1 MRDLASALR
10 SVRPLVSIRF
20 FYYCYCYC
28 LPDTP
33 ANTCRNRVIVSPTMP
48 HSGLF
53 LPSFSRRGHGQ
64 ATSHTRC
71 FPTTHRLEL
80 GDSAGN
86 PSLLPVIS
94 RCPPL
99 PSTLEACPRL
109 LSQARM
115 TKTSGGC
122 RMGGLG
128 GGGRGHNPGPR
139 LEHPSRVW
147 TPDRTGFIPG
157 SSRPAAPVKG
167 KIHTH

>member
-28 LPDTP
+28 LPDIP
-33 ANTCRNRVIVSPTMP
+33 ANTCWNRVIVSPTMP

-99 PSTLEACPRL
+99 PSTLEACPQEMTPSFAVT
-109 LSQARM
+109 SQDDKDKRWVPD
-115 TKTSGGC
+115 GWV
-122 RMGGLG
+122 
-128 GGGRGHNPGPR
+128 GRRRKRTQPGAQA
-139 LEHPSRVW
+139 
-147 TPDRTGFIPG
+147 G
-157 SSRPAAPVKG
+157 APVSCLDA
-167 KIHTH
+167 